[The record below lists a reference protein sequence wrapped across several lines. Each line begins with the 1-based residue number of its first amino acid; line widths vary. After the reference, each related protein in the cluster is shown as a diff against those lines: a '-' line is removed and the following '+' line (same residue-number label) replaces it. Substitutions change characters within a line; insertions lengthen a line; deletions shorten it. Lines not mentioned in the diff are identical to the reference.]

1 MINRRKARE
10 SALRSLYAME
20 VGSNSRAEVTQQ
32 IVKKLLVDDTDG
44 ISFAKEVVLHTSENK
59 SEWDKF
65 IADHIKNWEVSRL
78 AILDKL
84 ILRMAITE
92 FIHFEQIP
100 TKVTI
105 NEAIELAKSYSTR
118 KSGTFVNGILDAI
131 LNDLTEKGRIVKKGR
146 GLIETSRN

>member
-10 SALRSLYAME
+10 AALRSLYAME

-59 SEWDKF
+59 SDLDEF

>member
-10 SALRSLYAME
+10 AALRSLYAIEM
-20 VGSNSRAEVTQQ
+20 GSNSRAEVSQH
-32 IVKKLLVDDTDG
+32 IVKDLLKDDTDG
-44 ISFAKEVVLHTSENK
+44 VSFANEVILHTTDHKKEYDDIISR
-59 SEWDKF
+59 
-65 IADHIKNWEVSRL
+65 HIKNWEVNRL
-78 AILDKL
+78 ATLDKL

-131 LNDLTEKGRIVKKGR
+131 LSDLSEKGRIVKKGR
-146 GLIETSRN
+146 GLIETSRS

>member
-10 SALRSLYAME
+10 AALRSLYAME
-20 VGSNSRAEVTQQ
+20 VGSNSRAEVTQH
-32 IVKKLLVDDTDG
+32 IVKNLLVDDSDG
-44 ISFAKEVVLHTSENK
+44 IYFASDVILHADDEK
-59 SEWDKF
+59 SELDEI
-65 IADHIKNWEVSRL
+65 IADHIKNWEVNRL
-78 AILDKL
+78 ATLDKL
-84 ILRMAITE
+84 ILRMAVTE

-131 LNDLTEKGRIVKKGR
+131 LNELSDKGRIVKKGR
-146 GLIETSRN
+146 GLIETSRS

>member
-10 SALRSLYAME
+10 AALRSIYAIE
-20 VGSNSRAEVTQQ
+20 VGENTPAEVSQE
-32 IVKKLLVDDTDG
+32 IVKVLLQDDRDG
-44 ISFAKEVVLHTSENK
+44 VKFANEVILHTNDHK
-59 SEWDKF
+59 
-65 IADHIKNWEVSRL
+65 ADYDDLISKHIKNWEVNRL
-78 AILDKL
+78 ATLDKL

-92 FIHFEQIP
+92 FLYFEQIP

-131 LNDLTEKGRIVKKGR
+131 LTDLTDEGRIVKKGR
-146 GLIETSRN
+146 GLIETSRG

>member
-10 SALRSLYAME
+10 AALRSIYAIE
-20 VGSNSRAEVTQQ
+20 VGSNTRAEVSQQ
-32 IVKKLLVDDTDG
+32 IVKVLLKDDTEG
-44 ISFAKEVVLHTSENK
+44 VSFANKVILHTTDEKN
-59 SEWDKF
+59 EFDKI
-65 IADHIKNWEVSRL
+65 IASHIKNWEVSRL

-92 FIHFEQIP
+92 LLHFEQIP
-100 TKVTI
+100 IKVTI

-131 LNDLTEKGRIVKKGR
+131 LNDLSEKGRIVKKGR
-146 GLIETSRN
+146 GLIETSRS

>member
-10 SALRSLYAME
+10 AALRSLYAIE
-20 VGSNSRAEVTQQ
+20 VGLNSRADVTQQ
-32 IVKKLLVDDTDG
+32 IVKKLLVDDRDG
-44 ISFAKEVVLHTSENK
+44 IEFANDVILHTHEEKNK
-59 SEWDKF
+59 LDEI

-131 LNDLTEKGRIVKKGR
+131 LNDLSEKGRIIKKGR
-146 GLIETSRN
+146 GLIETSRS

>member
-10 SALRSLYAME
+10 AALRSLYAME
-20 VGSNSRAEVTQQ
+20 VGTNSRAEVTQQ
-32 IVKKLLVDDTDG
+32 IVKKLLVDDKDG
-44 ISFAKEVVLHTSENK
+44 ISFASDVILHANDEKKKLDEV
-59 SEWDKF
+59 

-78 AILDKL
+78 ATLDKL
-84 ILRMAITE
+84 ILRMAVTE

-100 TKVTI
+100 TKVSI

-131 LNDLTEKGRIVKKGR
+131 LNDLSKKGRIIKKGR
-146 GLIETSRN
+146 GLIETSRS